1 MLTQEQKSHW
11 EAFGFLML
19 PQLFSPEEV
28 SLMRRE
34 AVGLL
39 EEAREG
45 RPFEG
50 AESQTI
56 MPFFE
61 RRPSIRG
68 LLEDDRIYETVEDL
82 LGPAFVLILTEA
94 HLSVGDT
101 QWHGD
106 YRTRGVLP
114 NVKMGI
120 YLESVTRDTGCL
132 RVIPGSHRSPLF
144 ESLAS
149 LKPQYDDPT
158 ATPLGVLG
166 PDIPCVALESEPGDL
181 VVFLE
186 EVYHA
191 TFGGGSGR
199 PRIAL
204 NFEAAPTT
212 DDQIDIMRTEYAKTV
227 YMYRPAISLME
238 SGRPRLRN
246 MVTPLLDLGFEPY
259 DV

>member
-1 MLTQEQKSHW
+1 
-11 EAFGFLML
+11 
-19 PQLFSPEEV
+19 
-28 SLMRRE
+28 MRRE
-34 AVGLL
+34 AIGLL
-39 EEAREG
+39 DEQREG
-45 RPFEG
+45 RPFDG
-50 AESQTI
+50 VKSQTV

-82 LGPAFVLILTEA
+82 MGPGFVLVLTEA

-106 YRTRGVLP
+106 HRTRGVLP

-120 YLESVTRDTGCL
+120 YLESVTRDSGCL
-132 RVIPGSHRSPLF
+132 RLIPGSHRSPLF
-144 ESLAS
+144 ESLAPMK
-149 LKPQYDDPT
+149 LQFDDPG

-166 PDIPCVALESEPGDL
+166 PDMPCVAVESEPGDV

-191 TFGGGSGR
+191 AFGGRTGR

-212 DDQIDIMRTEYAKTV
+212 DDRIDIMRTEYAKTV
-227 YMYRPAISLME
+227 YMYRPAKSLLE
-238 SGRPRLRN
+238 SDRPRLRS
-246 MVTPLLDLGFEPY
+246 MATPLDRLGFDRF

>member
-1 MLTQEQKSHW
+1 MLTPEQISHF
-11 EAFGFLML
+11 EAFGFLLL
-19 PQLFSPEEV
+19 PQLFSPDEV
-28 SLMRRE
+28 SLLRQE
-34 AVGLL
+34 AIGLL
-39 EEAREG
+39 DHQREG
-45 RPFEG
+45 HPFDG
-50 AESQTI
+50 VKSQTI

-68 LLEDDRIYETVEDL
+68 LLEDDRIYGTVEDL
-82 LGPAFVLILTEA
+82 LGPGFILALTEA

-106 YRTRGVLP
+106 HRTRGVLP

-120 YLESVTRDTGCL
+120 YLDSVARDTGCL

-144 ESLAS
+144 EALDA
-149 LKPQYDDPT
+149 LKPQYDDPS

-166 PDIPCVALESEPGDL
+166 PDTPSVALESEPGDL

-186 EVYHA
+186 EVYHSA
-191 TFGGGSGR
+191 FGGRTGR

-204 NFEAAPTT
+204 NFEAAPSN
-212 DDQIDIMRTEYAKTV
+212 DARIENMRTEYAKTT
-227 YMYRPAISLME
+227 YMYRPAKSLLE
-238 SGRPRLRN
+238 SDRPRLRD
-246 MVTPLLDLGFEPY
+246 MAMPLHDLGFDTF

>member
-1 MLTQEQKSHW
+1 MLTPDQIAHFKT
-11 EAFGFLML
+11 FGFLML
-19 PQLFSPEEV
+19 PQLFAPEEV
-28 SLMRRE
+28 ALMRRE

-45 RPFEG
+45 LPFDG
-50 AESQTI
+50 AESQTV

-61 RRPSIRG
+61 RQPSIVG

-82 LGPAFVLILTEA
+82 LGPGFVLVLTEA

-106 YRTRGVLP
+106 HRTRGVLP

-120 YLESVTRDTGCL
+120 YLESVTKHNGCL

-144 ESLAS
+144 ESLAP
-149 LKPQYDDPT
+149 LKLQFDDPS
-158 ATPLGVLG
+158 AMPLGVLG
-166 PDIPCVALESEPGDL
+166 PDMPCVALESDPGDL

-191 TFGGGSGR
+191 AFGGRTGR

-212 DDQIDIMRTEYAKTV
+212 DDRIEIMRTEYAKTV
-227 YMYRPAISLME
+227 YMYRPASSLTE

-246 MVTPLLDLGFEPY
+246 MVAPLLDLGF
-259 DV
+259 DTFAV